1 MPRLRKHLGLD
12 RVQLAL
18 FLIASLFLGGCGG
31 TGPRKQQGAQHPAAG
46 QPLLFLD
53 LEPLT
58 GDGAAITEESLK
70 GRVTLMN
77 FWATWCPPCRIEF
90 PHLAAVTKK
99 LSSES
104 KFQFLSVNTDD
115 ETLEEA
121 RELAKKFLLEQ
132 GVSHPT
138 WVDPTRGTWAGLAQH
153 FGASGIPLT
162 VVIDAQGIVRGI
174 WNGYQRGD
182 EVAMEALVR
191 ELLAAELLH

>member
-1 MPRLRKHLGLD
+1 MIDKSTILASWAGRLTLL
-12 RVQLAL
+12 
-18 FLIASLFLGGCGG
+18 LITSLLLSGCGG
-31 TGPRKQQGAQHPAAG
+31 SGPRSQSGAQHPAAG
-46 QPLLFLD
+46 QPLIFLD

-58 GDGAAITEESLK
+58 GDGVAITKESLA

-77 FWATWCPPCRIEF
+77 FWASWCPPCKIEF
-90 PHLAAVTKK
+90 PHLAAMTKK

-104 KFQFLSVNTDD
+104 KFQFLSVNTD
-115 ETLEEA
+115 EEELEDA

-138 WVDPTRGTWAGLAQH
+138 WVDPTRGTWAGLARH

-162 VVIDAQGIVRGI
+162 AVIDAQGVVRGL
-174 WNGYQRGD
+174 WNGYLRGD

-191 ELLAAELLH
+191 ELLGEMK